1 MRLVIIFALLLS
13 LKKITWCIPL
23 SQFYPYGQTESDDV
37 LLLKADD
44 GTSPGVSLSSVF
56 PFYDKNFQTIYV
68 SIIVLYNSYDNWLAN
83 LACIFIGINSQ

>member
-1 MRLVIIFALLLS
+1 MRLVITFALLLS

-37 LLLKADD
+37 LLKADD
-44 GTSPGVSLSSVF
+44 RTSPGVSLSSVF
-56 PFYDKNFQTIYV
+56 PFYDKNFQMIYV

-83 LACIFIGINSQ
+83 LACIFIGISPQ